1 MIFKFPHLCWPLFD
15 LAMCTTLGW
24 LTPSGQI
31 KAGPDGHQAVSCPT
45 TAHGLSW
52 LQLLD
57 LQYVLV
63 MTLHGPANLPAMT
76 NRLVIAP
83 SKSQTTS
90 SSMIT
95 SAFSVNSYKSNFTR
109 SILLRSHCTYLC
121 GTAQV
126 WSQELSPS
134 RQRPLWQALRK
145 LSCCSSHSIGIA
157 WRRPVHTCEEAD
169 THYSVETHPTVKLP
183 KQQQRNKGR
192 EERREYEQ
200 PQAMERPCWRTLHR
214 LFAA

>member
-1 MIFKFPHLCWPLFD
+1 MTLTFWCAWTESCNFRVSHLCRLLFD
-15 LAMCTTLGW
+15 LARCTTLGW

-57 LQYVLV
+57 LTQYQQKAYVVLQNHFLPCQYVLV
-63 MTLHGPANLPAMT
+63 MTLHGPANLPAIT

-109 SILLRSHCTYLC
+109 SILLRSNCTYLC
-121 GTAQV
+121 CTAQV
-126 WSQELSPS
+126 
-134 RQRPLWQALRK
+134 
-145 LSCCSSHSIGIA
+145 
-157 WRRPVHTCEEAD
+157 
-169 THYSVETHPTVKLP
+169 
-183 KQQQRNKGR
+183 
-192 EERREYEQ
+192 
-200 PQAMERPCWRTLHR
+200 
-214 LFAA
+214 